1 MVSTGVVWCLKD
13 NRWIPLQL
21 SSIRLHG
28 VLTEAHWAAISD
40 FLQRFANKQL
50 ILQEN
55 GFAELTERHKELLF
69 QHTSNNTE
77 GKLPNCN
84 VINLAGDDSVKGAA
98 PERKTSL
105 GQIPEDK
112 VVEQPRRPSMPE
124 LRTIRK
130 QSNLFIDNLLKRET
144 DKDKQTDKHS
154 QNDELVLRL
163 LKKYCHYSRD
173 ALDDEIIN
181 ALDSLADDNTIKPRI
196 RKTGYVPNEELYE
209 NCHESAPSDD
219 SNPRENF
226 CNSERNEHLLWWL
239 NQQNRLVESDG
250 ALAPTRK
257 LSQAS
262 SGFESLP
269 PSTPESLKSSR
280 GSVTSR
286 KSSVDSGSYS
296 ESEENAV
303 SGQWFKCHLSSKN
316 EKRLKKQRE
325 AWARNR
331 RKLSDAANE
340 AECCGLLASQA

>member
-1 MVSTGVVWCLKD
+1 MVSSGVVWCLKD

-28 VLTEAHWAAISD
+28 VLTEAHWAAIAD

-55 GFAELTERHKELLF
+55 GFAELTEKHKELLF
-69 QHTSNNTE
+69 QQNTANTE
-77 GKLPNCN
+77 GKLPDCN
-84 VINLAGDDSVKGAA
+84 VINLVDDSVKNA

-124 LRTIRK
+124 LRTIRR
-130 QSNLFIDNLLKRET
+130 QSNLFINNLLPEET
-144 DKDKQTDKHS
+144 DRNKQTDRHN

-181 ALDSLADDNTIKPRI
+181 ALDKIPDPDDETMIKPRI
-196 RKTGYVPNEELYE
+196 RKTSYVPKEVELYE
-209 NCHESAPSDD
+209 NCHEL
-219 SNPRENF
+219 RENTLE
-226 CNSERNEHLLWWL
+226 NERNEHLLWWL
-239 NQQNRLVESDG
+239 NQQNRCEESITI
-250 ALAPTRK
+250 PSTRK

-269 PSTPESLKSSR
+269 SSR
-280 GSVTSR
+280 CSTNSR

-296 ESEENAV
+296 ESEENTTP
-303 SGQWFKCHLSSKN
+303 SGQWHRVKCHLSSKN

-325 AWARNR
+325 AWARNK
-331 RKLSDAANE
+331 RKLSDPTNDS
-340 AECCGLLASQA
+340 ECCLLVNQP